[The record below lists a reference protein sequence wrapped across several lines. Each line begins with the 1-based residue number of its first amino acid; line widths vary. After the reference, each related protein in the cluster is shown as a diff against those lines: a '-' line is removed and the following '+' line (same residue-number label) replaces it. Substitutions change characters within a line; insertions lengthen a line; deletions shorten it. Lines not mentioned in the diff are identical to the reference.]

1 MTGAKMA
8 FLDRT
13 YEDAKAM
20 LAEARTYLR
29 CQEPADRDGM
39 TELEGLRA
47 VGEGLRVTTR
57 LTEVLAWSVVQQSL
71 QKGEISREE
80 AAEPSRRLGSRK
92 ICLEEEGLP
101 GNAALPPK
109 LASLLNRSRA
119 LYERA
124 LRLDRLVAGEEMQ
137 FGSFNVCLVPQPPAA
152 LEQVR
157 AQAKQPQKL
166 LQA

>member
-1 MTGAKMA
+1 MRSATMA

-13 YEDAKAM
+13 YDEAKSM

-39 TELEGLRA
+39 TDLEGLRA
-47 VGEGLRVTTR
+47 VGEGLRLTTR
-57 LTEVLAWSVVQQSL
+57 LTEVLAWSMVQQSL
-71 QKGEISREE
+71 HNGEITREQ
-80 AAEPSRRLGSRK
+80 AAEPRRRLGSRK
-92 ICLEEEGLP
+92 ICLDDDGLP
-101 GNAALPPK
+101 GDDALPAK
-109 LASLLNRSRA
+109 LASLLERSRT

-137 FGSFNVCLVPQPPAA
+137 FGSFNVCLVAPLPTAQEQAPAPI
-152 LEQVR
+152 R
-157 AQAKQPQKL
+157 QPQI

>member
-1 MTGAKMA
+1 MNGAAMA

-13 YEDAKAM
+13 YDEAKSM

-39 TELEGLRA
+39 SDLDGLRA
-47 VGEGLRVTTR
+47 VGEGLRLTTR
-57 LTEVLAWSVVQQSL
+57 LTEVLAWSMTQQSL
-71 QKGEISREE
+71 HKGEITRDE
-80 AAEPSRRLGSRK
+80 AAEPRRRLGSRK
-92 ICLEEEGLP
+92 ICLEDDALP
-101 GNAALPPK
+101 GERDLPAK
-109 LASLLNRSRA
+109 LASLLQRSRA

-137 FGSFNVCLVPQPPAA
+137 FGSFNVCLVAPLPAGPEKAPARIPQP
-152 LEQVR
+152 QI
-157 AQAKQPQKL
+157 